1 MDIQLDK
8 QGLDIIISGCL
19 KDDGKQK
26 KAFYVLFAPHM
37 LSVSHRYARNKTD
50 AEDIFQESVLNV
62 FNNLHQLR
70 DQEKIEWWM
79 KRIVIN
85 QAIQFYRKNKNLTFF
100 EDNQSYESSV
110 IVSIDI
116 LKKIEVDE
124 VLDAIQQLPDKMR
137 LVINLFAIEGLSHEE
152 IAEMLSI
159 SVGTSKSNLFDA
171 RKRIKH
177 LLKENVRR
185 IV

>member
-1 MDIQLDK
+1 MDK
-8 QGLDIIISGCL
+8 PGLDIIISGCL
-19 KDDGKQK
+19 KNDSEHK

-171 RKRIKH
+171 RKRIKL